1 MLKFVDEMTKSK
13 DKYNKIAI
21 GYFDGVHKGHQKIL
35 SQLDENDLIITFLN
49 NFKDQDIYP
58 VEDKIVL
65 LKQYCPN
72 IVIFDLKAIKKD
84 SKSKFINYL
93 KEFEPQQIITG
104 EDFRFGYKAS
114 GSVADLEKHFDVV
127 VVKTMIRT
135 GERISSSRI
144 RQALK
149 DGDIK
154 EAREMLTRPY
164 EITKLVVKGNGKG
177 SEIGIPTIN
186 FLVDKHH
193 NLLRNGVYQSKVYID
208 GKTYKGVTNIGTR
221 PTFDGEEKTIE
232 THIIDF
238 NQDIYGKLVTVELI
252 KFIRD
257 EQKFDSVNELV
268 SQIKKDINQVKKR
281 K

>member
-193 NLLRNGVYQSKVYID
+193 NLLRNGVYQSKVHID
-208 GKTYKGVTNIGTR
+208 DKTYKGVTNIGTR

>member
-84 SKSKFINYL
+84 SKTKFINYL

-193 NLLRNGVYQSKVYID
+193 NLLRNGVYQSKVHID

>member
-72 IVIFDLKAIKKD
+72 IIIFDLKAIKKD

-193 NLLRNGVYQSKVYID
+193 NLLRNGVYQSKVHID

>member
-1 MLKFVDEMTKSK
+1 MIKFVDEMTKSK

-58 VEDKIVL
+58 VEDKMVL

-193 NLLRNGVYQSKVYID
+193 NLLRNGVYQSKVHID

>member
-58 VEDKIVL
+58 IEDKIVL

-72 IVIFDLKAIKKD
+72 IIIFDLKAIKKD

-93 KEFEPQQIITG
+93 KEFEPHQIITG

-193 NLLRNGVYQSKVYID
+193 NLLRNGVYQSKVHID

>member
-58 VEDKIVL
+58 IEDKIVL

-72 IVIFDLKAIKKD
+72 IIIFDLKAIKKD

-93 KEFEPQQIITG
+93 KEFEPNQIITG

-193 NLLRNGVYQSKVYID
+193 NLLRNGVYQSKVHID

>member
-72 IVIFDLKAIKKD
+72 IIIFDLKAIKKD

-127 VVKTMIRT
+127 VVKTMIRA

-193 NLLRNGVYQSKVYID
+193 NLLRNGVYQSKVHID

>member
-193 NLLRNGVYQSKVYID
+193 NLLRNGVYQSKVHID

>member
-193 NLLRNGVYQSKVYID
+193 NLLRNGVYQSKVHID

-257 EQKFDSVNELV
+257 EQKFDNVNELV

>member
-13 DKYNKIAI
+13 EKYNKIAI

-35 SQLDENDLIITFLN
+35 SQLDDNDLIITFFN
-49 NFKDQDIYP
+49 NLKDQDIYP

-72 IVIFDLKAIKKD
+72 IIIFDLQAIKKD
-84 SKSKFINYL
+84 SKTKFINYL
-93 KEFEPQQIITG
+93 KEFDPEQIITG

-114 GSVADLEKHFDVV
+114 GSVADLQKHFNVV
-127 VVKTMIRT
+127 VVKTMIRN

-193 NLLRNGVYQSKVYID
+193 NLLRNGVYQSKVHID
-208 GKTYKGVTNIGTR
+208 GKTYKGVTNIGNR

-238 NQDIYGKLVTVELI
+238 NQDVYGKLVTVELI

-257 EQKFDSVNELV
+257 EQKFDSVKQLV